1 MGSVRVQCL
10 GTQNRNPNLKP
21 ESAPNFNSGRNSSP
35 KPKPT
40 DNRNPTD
47 NPKPE
52 FILWISNSMGK
63 TKLQQAS
70 SYRSEAARH
79 AGAANESEA
88 ACIDQ
93 KLLVLW
99 LVTVPVLLLVDGVE
113 HPRGRGRPHAPLPCA
128 SGATSCVRPRRRAL
142 RAGHGRPPPPPPCA
156 VPCEVGGRA
165 RMRATRAGG
174 APAPARAGQGR
185 QAVRQRRARCG
196 PRGCEIRRRRGSRRA
211 TGEGL
216 RVRIGFPGLY
226 S

>member
-1 MGSVRVQCL
+1 MQCL

-35 KPKPT
+35 KPKPA

-70 SYRSEAARH
+70 SYRSEAAWH

-99 LVTVPVLLLVDGVE
+99 LVTVPILLLVDGVE

-128 SGATSCVRPRRRAL
+128 FGATSCVHPRRRAL
-142 RAGHGRPPPPPPCA
+142 RAGHGRPPPPAVCCA
-156 VPCEVGGRA
+156 VRGGWAGAHAGRRGRA
-165 RMRATRAGG
+165 ARRRLRMQGRAGRRC
-174 APAPARAGQGR
+174 ASTERDAGR
-185 QAVRQRRARCG
+185 EDARCG
-196 PRGCEIRRRRGSRRA
+196 GAEAAGGR
-211 TGEGL
+211 
-216 RVRIGFPGLY
+216 RVRG
-226 S
+226 

>member
-1 MGSVRVQCL
+1 MFAAFSFSRYGCVPFMVRDGNGSGSVRVQCL

-21 ESAPNFNSGRNSSP
+21 EFAPNFNSGRNSSP
-35 KPKPT
+35 KPKPA

-128 SGATSCVRPRRRAL
+128 SRATSCVRPRRRAL
-142 RAGHGRPPPPPPCA
+142 RTGHRRPPPP
-156 VPCEVGGRA
+156 
-165 RMRATRAGG
+165 T
-174 APAPARAGQGR
+174 
-185 QAVRQRRARCG
+185 
-196 PRGCEIRRRRGSRRA
+196 
-211 TGEGL
+211 L
-216 RVRIGFPGLY
+216 
-226 S
+226 